1 MNYNANL
8 TDKEECLITSVLS
21 KGKTLKIAKMI
32 SKYYQ
37 SVKKFIVDVGLVFWR
52 LSCQIVLYQ
61 KRSYK
66 NLYQPT
72 KLLGIMTVKKYWKL
86 QEVGSSGKTRETN
99 HRVLYKTLIRKIK
112 WNRPQKTWRQICQ
125 LFFSQANAVNTQE
138 DRWIE

>member
-99 HRVLYKTLIRKIK
+99 HWVLYKTLIRKIK